1 MLGNWAEN
9 ANGMTFKNCQVDTM
23 SSSGVFSEHHGAFV
37 GRQLSKVTFE
47 NCVNTGAMAR
57 VAAVGASN
65 PNTYAWSAFSTDLDM
80 SEKTNFSIIPER
92 YGVDYT
98 FEFPTVITA
107 KADWFKVLNRN
118 VWASRD
124 GSMYPVLKIAAEYT
138 KYSPVND
145 DVDFSFFTPVDDMRI
160 KTESQFKAIARIA
173 DMLGDE
179 ASDFVAPPTSVTGN
193 VVTIIPT
200 LSTVDTSAYSE
211 NTQALLRSEFGA
223 ELDKAYDAEGAVIN
237 MDKSFIQTSKDGKY
251 VRVAI
256 LVKASDCSAVS
267 IDVALSRTNDANV
280 QKFGTFSTSGRTTKA
295 FRNVSGISASEQG
308 GGEDWVY
315 VVFTI
320 NGVDL
325 GYNTTFTIRANA
337 YSSDGNTVTQST
349 ACNYSVAAM
358 AN

>member
-1 MLGNWAEN
+1 
-9 ANGMTFKNCQVDTM
+9 
-23 SSSGVFSEHHGAFV
+23 
-37 GRQLSKVTFE
+37 
-47 NCVNTGAMAR
+47 
-57 VAAVGASN
+57 
-65 PNTYAWSAFSTDLDM
+65 
-80 SEKTNFSIIPER
+80 
-92 YGVDYT
+92 
-98 FEFPTVITA
+98 
-107 KADWFKVLNRN
+107 
-118 VWASRD
+118 
-124 GSMYPVLKIAAEYT
+124 MYPVLKIAAEYT
-138 KYSPVND
+138 KYSSVND

-179 ASDFVAPPTSVTGN
+179 ASNFVAPPTSVTGN

-200 LSTVDTSAYSE
+200 LSTVDTLAYSE

-280 QKFGTFSTSGRTTKA
+280 QKFGTFSASGRVTKA